1 MKKKYISIFTVIVF
15 LFTTLFSIGR
25 PVMATGADQFT
36 VDVAPVDNGIIS
48 INNAAASGTLNF
60 TQGTPV
66 QISVIPN
73 AGYEIETVTRGTTI
87 YSLDGEFNNNRQA
100 EFSLGTF
107 PINENISVSA
117 TFREAQSGS
126 GGGGDPSIT
135 PSAVQYTVNV
145 ATFGNGRISINNQE
159 ASGTLYFNSGAP
171 VQISVIPNEGYEI
184 ESVTRGNTTYSLD
197 GEFNNNRQAVF
208 SLGTFPINENIS
220 VSATF

>member
-25 PVMATGADQFT
+25 PVMATD
-36 VDVAPVDNGIIS
+36 
-48 INNAAASGTLNF
+48 
-60 TQGTPV
+60 
-66 QISVIPN
+66 
-73 AGYEIETVTRGTTI
+73 E
-87 YSLDGEFNNNRQA
+87 
-100 EFSLGTF
+100 
-107 PINENISVSA
+107 
-117 TFREAQSGS
+117 
-126 GGGGDPSIT
+126 
-135 PSAVQYTVNV
+135 VQYTVNV

-220 VSATF
+220 VSATFREAQSGSGGGGDPSITPSAVQYTVNVATFGNGRISIN